1 MYIIYYNIVFEM
13 LPSSKNNSLNINSDI
28 TTNCLNY
35 TNKTMDDNY
44 VHKVEDVNNLLE
56 SSFVNVQS
64 ITDTTNNIENDNDKS
79 YYYQAMDCLNNDI
92 TSIHNYCT
100 DGARIHLCLYNVNT
114 NAKHPFLE
122 FYLIKNRHDDFYP
135 DILSFPSFFY
145 YNEMNTDISHESL
158 KMFKSMLFIDVANIK
173 FNGYLLEETN
183 NLSDLYLF
191 YEYKNVTQEPRSTPT
206 PTSDNAMGG
215 GEMYRNDIVWKVV
228 VDEIVNTRLVCNFP
242 IDDTVTNFF
251 LRNPHFMFLYK
262 YNNKNDNIIYETPTI
277 VYHGVNESM
286 LYFKYIFGITKTNYD
301 DIMGPFYY
309 FTSYKNAV
317 KMSID
322 SYNNKYNTT
331 PNSEVETS
339 STPSI
344 IKPNVLSNMLKTT
357 FMNID
362 KKIGIIRSVIFL
374 GVNKV
379 PVNYPDDEVD
389 DSFQSSILSSIDNEN
404 AQINRIS
411 DHNGLW
417 TEKYDSVYIGK
428 LLLDNGK
435 FITGTPMWVVKDY
448 NQQTSLSYHYL
459 SSKILNDEWS
469 DNEDYYIL

>member
-1 MYIIYYNIVFEM
+1 M
-13 LPSSKNNSLNINSDI
+13 LPSNKNNDLKITRDNSELSLD
-28 TTNCLNY
+28 TP
-35 TNKTMDDNY
+35 DNETY

-56 SSFVNVQS
+56 STFVTKESNPNP
-64 ITDTTNNIENDNDKS
+64 NNKS
-79 YYYQAMDCLNNDI
+79 YYYQAMDCLNSDI
-92 TSIHNYCT
+92 TTINNYCT
-100 DGARIHLCLYNVNT
+100 DGTRIHLCMYNVNT
-114 NAKHPFLE
+114 SAKHPFLE

-145 YNEMNTDISHESL
+145 YNEMNTDISTESQ
-158 KMFKSMLFIDVANIK
+158 KIFKMLFMETANVK

-191 YEYKNVTQEPRSTPT
+191 YECKNAGEEATYPT
-206 PTSDNAMGG
+206 PTTDNSIGC

-228 VDEIVNTRLVCNFP
+228 VDEIVNSRLVCNFP
-242 IDDTVTNFF
+242 IDDIVTYFF
-251 LRNPHFMFLYK
+251 LKNPHFMFLHK
-262 YNNKNDNIIYETPTI
+262 YNNKDNNIIYESPTA

-286 LYFKYIFGITKTNYD
+286 LYFKYIFGVPKTNYD

-309 FTSYKNAV
+309 FTNYKNAV

-331 PNSEVETS
+331 PNSENDTS
-339 STPSI
+339 SASTIES
-344 IKPNVLSNMLKTT
+344 NALSNMLRST
-357 FMNID
+357 FMNVD

-379 PVNYPDDEVD
+379 PMNYPEDDID
-389 DSFQSSILSSIDNEN
+389 GSFHSSILSSIDNEN

-411 DHNGLW
+411 DHNGSW
-417 TEKYDSVYIGK
+417 TEKYDSVYLGN

-435 FITGTPMWVVKDY
+435 FITGTPLWVVKDY
-448 NQQTSLSYHYL
+448 NQQSSLSYHYL

-469 DNEDYYIL
+469 DNVDYYIL

>member
-1 MYIIYYNIVFEM
+1 M
-13 LPSSKNNSLNINSDI
+13 LPSNKNSDEEI
-28 TTNCLNY
+28 NY
-35 TNKTMDDNY
+35 MNNKNSDEEINY
-44 VHKVEDVNNLLE
+44 MNNENYIQNVAYMNKLLE
-56 SSFVNVQS
+56 SSFENAS
-64 ITDTTNNIENDNDKS
+64 RNIEQLNLDDDKS

-92 TSIHNYCT
+92 TTLNNHCI
-100 DGARIHLCLYNVNT
+100 DGTRIHLCLYNVNT

-145 YNEMNTDISHESL
+145 YNEMNTDISNESM
-158 KMFKSMLFIDVANIK
+158 KIFKMLFLDVANIK
-173 FNGYLLEETN
+173 LNGYLMEETN
-183 NLSDLYLF
+183 SLSDLYLF
-191 YEYKNVTQEPRSTPT
+191 YEYGYKKVLEETSQTQSPT
-206 PTSDNAMGG
+206 LTADNAMGG

-228 VDEIVNTRLVCNFP
+228 VDEIVNSRLVCNFP
-242 IDDTVTNFF
+242 IDDIVTYFF
-251 LRNPHFMFLYK
+251 LRNPQFMFLYK
-262 YNNKNDNIIYETPTI
+262 YNNKDNNIIYETPTA

-286 LYFKYIFGITKTNYD
+286 LYFKYIFGIPKTNYD
-301 DIMGPFYY
+301 DFMGPFYY
-309 FTSYKNAV
+309 FTNYKNAV

-331 PNSEVETS
+331 PTSEVDVS
-339 STPSI
+339 STPS
-344 IKPNVLSNMLKTT
+344 PNVLSNMLKTT

-379 PVNYPDDEVD
+379 PMNYPEDEYD
-389 DSFQSSILSSIDNEN
+389 ESFQSSILSSIDNKN

-411 DHNGLW
+411 DHNGSW
-417 TEKYDSVYIGK
+417 TEKFDSVYVGK

-435 FITGTPMWVVKDY
+435 FITGTPLWVVKDY
-448 NQQTSLSYHYL
+448 NQQASLSYHYL

-469 DNEDYYIL
+469 DSSDYYIL